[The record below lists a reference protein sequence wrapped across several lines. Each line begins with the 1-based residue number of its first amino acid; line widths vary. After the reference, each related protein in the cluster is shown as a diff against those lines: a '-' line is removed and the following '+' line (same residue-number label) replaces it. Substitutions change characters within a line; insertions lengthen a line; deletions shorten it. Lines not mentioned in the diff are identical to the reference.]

1 MDTKDIKKKVVIVE
15 DDEHISKVYRLKLE
29 SEGFTTVIAF
39 DGEEAVEKIFSEKPD
54 LILLDLMLP
63 KKDGFW
69 VLEQVR
75 NKPEFLKTTIIVL
88 SNLWEQ
94 SDKERALVLGAN
106 DFLVKIDNSI
116 QEVVDKVKEYLSKI

>member
-1 MDTKDIKKKVVIVE
+1 MNKVKKIVIVE
-15 DDEHISKVYRLKLE
+15 DDEHIAKVYRLKLE
-29 SEGFTTVIAF
+29 LEKIDAIIAS
-39 DGEEAVEKIFSEKPD
+39 DGEDAVSKVFSEKPD

-75 NKPEFLKTTIIVL
+75 HNTAFLNTPIIVL

-94 SDKERALVLGAN
+94 ADKERALVLGAN
-106 DFLVKIDNSI
+106 DYLVKIDTTI
-116 QEVVDKVKEYLSKI
+116 QEVIDKIKVYIKT